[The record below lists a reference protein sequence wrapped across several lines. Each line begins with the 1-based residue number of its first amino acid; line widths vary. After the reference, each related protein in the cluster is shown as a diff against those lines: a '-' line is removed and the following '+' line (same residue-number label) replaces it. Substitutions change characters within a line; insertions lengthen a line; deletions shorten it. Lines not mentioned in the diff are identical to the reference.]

1 MSLSTH
7 VLDLERAQP
16 AAGVPVVA
24 EREVEGGWE
33 QAARSCTGDDGR
45 IADLVSP
52 EAWEPGRWRLRFDT
66 KCYFGPDALFPEIVV
81 VLAAGTEHYH
91 VPVLLSRG
99 GYTTYRGS

>member
-33 QAARSCTGDDGR
+33 QIASSSTGNDGR
-45 IADLVSP
+45 IPDLVP
-52 EAWEPGRWRLRFDT
+52 AGAWQPGRWRLRFDT
-66 KCYFGPDALFPEIVV
+66 MSYFGPDALFPEIVV
-81 VLAAGTEHYH
+81 VLAAGTQHYH

-99 GYTTYRGS
+99 GFTTYRGS